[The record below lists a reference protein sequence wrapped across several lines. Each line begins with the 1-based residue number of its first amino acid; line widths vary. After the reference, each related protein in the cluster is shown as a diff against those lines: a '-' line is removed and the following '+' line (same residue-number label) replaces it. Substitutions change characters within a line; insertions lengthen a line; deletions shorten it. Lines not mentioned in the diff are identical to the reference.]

1 MVDEL
6 VPIIKNVNQT
16 GVAVLLVEQNIGLAL
31 RVAMKGYALQVGKVV
46 MKGDIDMF
54 KSADIVKKAYLGD

>member
-1 MVDEL
+1 
-6 VPIIKNVNQT
+6 
-16 GVAVLLVEQNIGLAL
+16 
-31 RVAMKGYALQVGKVV
+31 MKGYALQVGKVV